1 MNSRAVC
8 KTAYSLLWRWFCWI
22 YKRVNIGLFFVMI
35 VTLWKVGQD
44 QISENCSSPLISKLC
59 FQLFTYTGEIPLPP
73 STGTRSPTNSSDSA
87 GSSGKMGNSH
97 GGSKTVLSDE
107 DLNFIACN
115 TALSRQEVDERYAH
129 FLERHPDGKIT
140 KKEFRH
146 MMQVRKTCQESLNI
160 GKPPKSFEWKRARIS
175 SVSRIFLWGTQNAI
189 PFQVCYPSTD
199 TDKLEKHI
207 FRMYD
212 ANGDGFIDFR
222 EFMLVL
228 YVLSS
233 GTPEENLKQ
242 IFRIFDINNDKSISR

>member
-1 MNSRAVC
+1 
-8 KTAYSLLWRWFCWI
+8 
-22 YKRVNIGLFFVMI
+22 
-35 VTLWKVGQD
+35 
-44 QISENCSSPLISKLC
+44 
-59 FQLFTYTGEIPLPP
+59 
-73 STGTRSPTNSSDSA
+73 
-87 GSSGKMGNSH
+87 MGNSH

-140 KKEFRH
+140 KKEFRQ
-146 MMQVRKTCQESLNI
+146 MM
-160 GKPPKSFEWKRARIS
+160 
-175 SVSRIFLWGTQNAI
+175 
-189 PFQVCYPSTD
+189 QVCYPSTD

-242 IFRIFDINNDKSISR
+242 IFRIFDINNDKSISRKEMDRIVKALFHLLSKEDNPQHESESAISKMAFKEMDENDDGRISEAEFVKACLSQEKISSMLALKLVDVFI